1 MSVELTTAERAKLD
15 GILGTL
21 APPILTEYPVL
32 SAEKAGQPF
41 VYNGQLWRYARS
53 GEFGTLPEGTPWPAK
68 GYREGRMRFGVSSNF
83 TGQYQ
88 GINVLTNDFPGLF
101 DEWTNI
107 FTGLYRLTSVGLHPD
122 SVEGNIEAFG
132 IAVGRDDGLIYS
144 IGFSFYF
151 EATNDMFEFGAIE
164 AGQGNQE
171 SAFSGALIVVK
182 EYAPGSN
189 QNPLQ

>member
-21 APPILTEYPVL
+21 APPILTAYPVL

-41 VYNGQLWRYARS
+41 VYNGQLWRYART

-68 GYREGRMRFGVSSNF
+68 GYKEGRMRFGVSSAF
-83 TGQYQ
+83 QGQYQ
-88 GINVLTNDFPGLF
+88 GINVLTNDFSGFF

-107 FTGLYRLTSVGLHPD
+107 FTGLYRLTNVGLHPN

-132 IAVGRDDGLIYS
+132 IAAGADDGILKS
-144 IGFSFYF
+144 IGYSFF
-151 EATNDMFEFGAIE
+151 VDATIDTFEFGAIE
-164 AGQGNQE
+164 AGQGNRE

-189 QNPLQ
+189 QNPFQ